1 MNVVLLALICFVGVQ
16 TSIATGPSQMY
27 AGAISA
33 DSANNVPVRV
43 RGLVAQNSL
52 DQMLLILDG
61 RVVPGAEIVEG
72 ERIGA
77 LSSLNSAQQGQ
88 TVPPTSDVREVAILS
103 PCKARIEEVYCVSNT
118 VVAAENNNGAMSPKY
133 ILSFSCVN
141 YPGQLKMNRR
151 ADYEGLLEVA
161 IVSKDGHL
169 VVDAPDS
176 EYVQE
181 GGVLLGIWAD
191 NQLFLRYEATGAIHS
206 VQTVYPKS
214 QMMNQRFGEGVT
226 LLRFELQAPT
236 APQSVSPPAQTDYLS
251 QGEPPKEIS
260 VSAQEQSEREASKE
274 PSVSDIEMDQSIQP
288 LDTNPNNQ
296 EATPESGH
304 LEDLEADAEG
314 ADTAPGEESPSK
326 LPIEVALDNSA
337 ITYSIMM
344 RNHLRKS
351 RLHNVIQ
358 DLDLPY
364 QKPKWI
370 ARAPCSG
377 VITSRMLGPGLK
389 RIAQGT
395 VYASIECS
403 SKKKREGSQGA
414 RGQEIHLIMPFS
426 MKIGQIKAD
435 FRETD
440 KEGLYSARV
449 SKNQCILSGKLVQ
462 ESKDIPAH
470 VIYGKFQLVTA
481 PCSGVLRIT
490 TQVGTSV
497 KKRDSIF
504 HVDCADSPRDP
515 IMHGVTTRAGLV
527 TKFFREDGT
536 DAKTG
541 EAIAIVRNNWKIL
554 TSPCD
559 GILMYTEGPGLAKTG
574 TNIAVVIC
582 NDDKSRRKN
591 IQATKPFMILENILP
606 NPSFVTRGQ
615 PVVIVDASKLAWD
628 VSDELDNSNTISK
641 VYSPSNTKNNIKD
654 SKLPPGVLIQNVAS
668 PCSGHLFREM
678 QLKVGSQID
687 ENAIFARI
695 KCNKKKQ
702 YSLVSGKTA
711 IILQNSVYEQLGA
724 EMINNYEPETFQ
736 VSKGSSIIQI
746 MFIDNLKHHVIT
758 SPCDGYGYTFNSV
771 GNKVSK
777 GKYFAAIQCRD
788 EKNNKKTQKIKAV
801 KDMSI
806 VSSYISFKKKFFKGD
821 PLFITVE
828 SN

>member
-1 MNVVLLALICFVGVQ
+1 MNVVLLALICFAGVQ

-33 DSANNVPVRV
+33 DSASNVP
-43 RGLVAQNSL
+43 
-52 DQMLLILDG
+52 MLLILDG
-61 RVVPGAEIVEG
+61 RVVPGAEIEEG

-88 TVPPTSDVREVAILS
+88 TVPPTSDVREIAILS
-103 PCKARIEEVYCVSNT
+103 PCKARIEEIYCVSNT
-118 VVAAENNNGAMSPKY
+118 IVAAENNNGAMSPKY

-141 YPGQLKMNRR
+141 YPGQLKVNRKT
-151 ADYEGLLEVA
+151 DSEGLLEVV

-191 NQLFLRYEATGAIHS
+191 NQLFLRYEATGAIQS
-206 VQTVYPKS
+206 VQTAYPKS

-226 LLRFELQAPT
+226 LLRFELQAPA
-236 APQSVSPPAQTDYLS
+236 APQSVSPPTQTDYLS

-260 VSAQEQSEREASKE
+260 VSAQEQSEGEASKE

-288 LDTNPNNQ
+288 LDASPDNQ
-296 EATPESGH
+296 EAAPESGH

-314 ADTAPGEESPSK
+314 ADSAPGEESPSK

-377 VITSRMLGPGLK
+377 VITSRMLGPSLK

-414 RGQEIHLIMPFS
+414 SGQEIHLIMPFS

-435 FRETD
+435 FRETGE
-440 KEGLYSARV
+440 EGLYSARV

-481 PCSGVLRIT
+481 PCSGVLEIT

-497 KKRDSIF
+497 KRRDSIF
-504 HVDCADSPRDP
+504 QVDCADSPRDP

-536 DAKTG
+536 DVKTG

-606 NPSFVTRGQ
+606 NPSFVTRKQ
-615 PVVIVDASKLAWD
+615 PVVVVDASKLAWD
-628 VSDELDNSNTISK
+628 VSDELDSSNTISK

-654 SKLPPGVLIQNVAS
+654 SKLPPGVLIQNVVS
-668 PCSGHLFREM
+668 PCRGHLFREM

-711 IILQNSVYEQLGA
+711 IILQNNVYEQLGA

-758 SPCDGYGYTFNSV
+758 SPCDGYGYTFNSA